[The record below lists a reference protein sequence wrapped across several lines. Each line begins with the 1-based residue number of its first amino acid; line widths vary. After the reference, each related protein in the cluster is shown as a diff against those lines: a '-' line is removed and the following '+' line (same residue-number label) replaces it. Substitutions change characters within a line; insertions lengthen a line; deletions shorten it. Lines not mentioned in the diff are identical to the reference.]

1 MTACK
6 KFPYPSQVQLSLAK
20 LCEYDAARVYV
31 FIASLYDEIDRLTD
45 EQTHTKTSM
54 ASIGETLDECSILH
68 KNVLEKLGM
77 VESLA
82 RYLESQQHP

>member
-1 MTACK
+1 MTAYK
-6 KFPYPSQVQLSLAK
+6 KFPYPSQMELSLAK

-54 ASIGETLDECSILH
+54 ASIG
-68 KNVLEKLGM
+68 
-77 VESLA
+77 
-82 RYLESQQHP
+82 RP